1 MERALEKAEHYEKA
15 SDEIKQDYAIKEMA
29 LKYEVEME
37 KRQADKIKEILE
49 SKVVTLMTQVKQL
62 KE

>member
-1 MERALEKAEHYEKA
+1 
-15 SDEIKQDYAIKEMA
+15 MA

-49 SKVVTLMTQVKQL
+49 SKVVTLMT
-62 KE
+62 